1 MFLTAFDD
9 GSLTGST
16 PLHAEDRGPVPQADP
31 REFAAEIVEWE
42 MSPAQVASLVSALA
56 LVFALVWA
64 FG

>member
-16 PLHAEDRGPVPQADP
+16 LLHAEDRGPVRQAEP
-31 REFAAEIVEWE
+31 HEVAADMVEWE
-42 MSPAQVASLVSALA
+42 MSPAQVAALVSALA
-56 LVFALVWA
+56 LVFAVVWA